1 MIRALAFVLLLVP
14 CFAVAADLPETV
26 RAALARAGVPA
37 DAAAIVVERAD
48 GGVPLVSHE
57 ARAPM
62 NPASV
67 MKLFTTYAALELLG
81 PAFTFRTDF
90 LLNGALADGVLDGD
104 LVIRGGGDPKLTYDD
119 LWRIAHMLRARG
131 LREIRG
137 DVIIDRGY
145 FAPVAYDPARFDN
158 EPRRAYNV
166 GADAF
171 LVNFQAV
178 SFTVIPGASSA
189 RVVAEPDLPN
199 VQIASRIV
207 LTKEPCRDWRHDLK
221 VDFDQAGLIG
231 TLTITG
237 TFAAAC
243 GEKSW
248 PLSLFDG
255 PRYAESALRWI
266 WSETGG
272 VLRGKVR
279 AGTVPAEASLFYRH
293 ESEPLANLVR
303 ETNKYSN
310 NVMARHIYLALSAE
324 RGAGLAG
331 EAKAS
336 EAIVREWLRSKGID
350 APELSM
356 ENGSGLSRS
365 DRASAET
372 LALLLRNAWASAV
385 MPELV
390 SSLPVYATDGTLKT
404 RRAAG
409 AGGQAHLK
417 GGTLTGVQSIAG
429 YVLDARGR
437 RWIVVMIV
445 NHAGANAAQLAL
457 DALVEWVY
465 RLPERGTPR

>member
-1 MIRALAFVLLLVP
+1 VIRALAFALLLVP
-14 CFAVAADLPETV
+14 GLAGAADLPATV
-26 RAALARAGVPA
+26 RAALERAGVPA
-37 DAAAIVVERAD
+37 NAAAIVVERAD
-48 GGVPLVSHE
+48 EGVPLVSHE
-57 ARAPM
+57 ARTPM

-67 MKLFTTYAALELLG
+67 MKLFTTYAALDLLG

-90 LLNGALADGVLDGD
+90 LLNGKLADGILDGD
-104 LVIRGGGDPKLTYDD
+104 LVIRAGGDPKLTYDD

-137 DVIIDRGY
+137 DVIVDRGY
-145 FAPVAYDPARFDN
+145 FAPAAHDPARFDN
-158 EPRRAYNV
+158 LPRRAYNV

-178 SFTVIPGASSA
+178 NFTVIPGTDSA

-199 VQIASRIV
+199 VQIATRIA
-207 LTKEPCRDWRHDLK
+207 LTKQPCGDWRNDLK
-221 VDFDQAGLIG
+221 VDFDQQGLIG
-231 TLTITG
+231 TITITG
-237 TFAAAC
+237 NFAAAC

-248 PLSLFDG
+248 PLALFDG
-255 PRYAESALRWI
+255 PRYAESALRWV
-266 WSETGG
+266 WSEAGG

-279 AGTVPAEASLFYRH
+279 AGTVPAEAALFYRH

-324 RGAGLAG
+324 RGTGLAG
-331 EAKAS
+331 EVKAS
-336 EAIVREWLRSKGID
+336 EAIVREWLRSRGIE

-356 ENGSGLSRS
+356 ENGAGLSRG

-372 LALLLRNAWASAV
+372 IARLLRSAWASAV

-404 RRAAG
+404 RRSSG

-417 GGTLTGVQSIAG
+417 GGTLTGVQSVAG
-429 YVLDARGR
+429 YVLDAQGR

-445 NHAGANAAQLAL
+445 NHAGANAAQPAF

-465 RLPERGTPR
+465 RLPSRGTPR